1 MKLWEM
7 IKYCDIGYFRE
18 GDLFETESGVVVRYD
33 GYKLRGLS
41 SVNVREEIKYI
52 GVDEN

>member
-1 MKLWEM
+1 MKLWEL
-7 IKYCDIGYFRE
+7 IKNCQEGFYIE
-18 GDLFETESGVVVRYD
+18 GDAFESQNGIVIRYD

-41 SVNVREEIKYI
+41 SVNVHEEINYI